1 MVMQQE
7 RERQKRNLI
16 NEYNRLNFLKKVGQ
30 NAYNNARSLYE
41 NRHNLT
47 LGKPVQ
53 PNALTSNAS
62 TNTIA
67 NYASP
72 NMSATP
78 TITNPATANL
88 ATEFGGAATPTLSNA
103 TTGTTLANFGTQGA
117 TALNGGAL
125 ASSSPLTTA
134 IASEASGAGLGSAG
148 AGLGALG
155 TEAATTAGAG
165 TLAGAGTATAGT
177 GAAMG
182 GAGAAGAAG
191 AGAGTAALGALGP
204 IGAILAGGA
213 LIYNMINGAKKK
225 KEQEAMEIDQKAMQQ
240 NEQIAQQGTNEAM
253 QNLANDAQ
261 QNRQNANQGYVGQLP
276 DIGNEALKQGLVQDV
291 VNQAPETYSPQGTIT
306 GGASPI
312 DNTGSTVNTE
322 GLTSGIMN
330 TPKESLANGL
340 IEQIAGVG
348 RGNDMLSDTPNAT
361 YNQVNPLYIDEYD
374 GLSNTDLAM
383 KAQNIYDEAINRIEP
398 KHSASQTGINVEP
411 LIVENSNNI
420 VDNLSSN
427 EAKDAL
433 KGNLMQNVKSGLNNF
448 ISGYKDNAEHGFLEG
463 DLANG
468 IKQNNGLGYRIGEV
482 LGTGSRLMQNP
493 YLQGAIAGIAYGKDK
508 GDALYGLGKGWE
520 WAQNR
525 AKNNAY
531 VDALRKAGLNI
542 PNSVL
547 GGIGATDAAAL
558 IKAQQA
564 PYQNKYYNARSRS
577 ENVKA
582 GFLPNG
588 KPVKVS
594 DVINAVRTPD
604 DYKAGVD
611 NGTIDPNEIVNT
623 GVTQIYNTQGQ
634 VNNKATQLENAA
646 NGIPTEYSYNR
657 HESFKHDPDSVK
669 ASENYLEGAKIKA
682 NAAKNGGKNGGNNPK
697 QPTNNQPNTVK
708 PITNNDREDGI
719 VRKLKNKVKSL
730 ANKKAYVTP
739 SGVNYRIV

>member
-30 NAYNNARSLYE
+30 NTYNNARSLYE

-78 TITNPATANL
+78 TIANPATANL
-88 ATEFGGAATPTLSNA
+88 ATEFGGATTPTLSNA

-225 KEQEAMEIDQKAMQQ
+225 KEQEAMEMDQKAMQQ

-291 VNQAPETYSPQGTIT
+291 VNQAPETYSPQGTLT
-306 GGASPI
+306 GAAVPII
-312 DNTGSTVNTE
+312 DNTPVQTGTVQTDVPVTDAVQTGADNKGLIDNLMGFFGDAGKGFQENNSTRLNPENFKQDTYTTQERGFMPTNQEVDAYADELRKNKVKDDVINAFLTE
-322 GLTSGIMN
+322 GKNSGNKDIAEWVEAHKDQRN
-330 TPKESLANGL
+330 EDGSWRPTEVVKDVEHKKNLA
-340 IEQIAGVG
+340 
-348 RGNDMLSDTPNAT
+348 
-361 YNQVNPLYIDEYD
+361 
-374 GLSNTDLAM
+374 
-383 KAQNIYDEAINRIEP
+383 
-398 KHSASQTGINVEP
+398 
-411 LIVENSNNI
+411 
-420 VDNLSSN
+420 
-427 EAKDAL
+427 
-433 KGNLMQNVKSGLNNF
+433 
-448 ISGYKDNAEHGFLEG
+448 
-463 DLANG
+463 
-468 IKQNNGLGYRIGEV
+468 YRIGEG
-482 LGTGSRLMQNP
+482 LGTTNRILSNP
-493 YLQGAIAGIAYGKDK
+493 LTQGLIATGAYMADGYSPMY
-508 GDALYGLGKGWE
+508 ALGKGVE
-520 WAQNR
+520 YGSNKARSDAYRRMVTGDDSASIFGGYSEKDLNAMSNQEYKRIMGEVAKQRVDETNR
-525 AKNNAY
+525 HNVVTEGQKDTQIKNKYEIDKERNAIAKQR
-531 VDALRKAGLNI
+531 VDVSRISNI
-542 PNSVL
+542 
-547 GGIGATDAAAL
+547 IR
-558 IKAQQA
+558 
-564 PYQNKYYNARSRS
+564 QNKLNFDVHKYND
-577 ENVKA
+577 K
-582 GFLPNG
+582 G
-588 KPVKVS
+588 KS
-594 DVINAVRTPD
+594 A
-604 DYKAGVD
+604 AQL
-611 NGTIDPNEIVNT
+611 GTD
-623 GVTQIYNTQGQ
+623 
-634 VNNKATQLENAA
+634 
-646 NGIPTEYSYNR
+646 
-657 HESFKHDPDSVK
+657 FK
-669 ASENYLEGAKIKA
+669 NYLTKMQDPSTTSEQKKFLESYMVEHYPKDFYKLLKDYSGAHK
-682 NAAKNGGKNGGNNPK
+682 GSNN
-697 QPTNNQPNTVK
+697 
-708 PITNNDREDGI
+708 
-719 VRKLKNKVKSL
+719 
-730 ANKKAYVTP
+730 
-739 SGVNYRIV
+739 